1 MRRVNDILFI
11 SIGIIDASL
20 LGDLATCRLVD
31 LNALGIEAASFA
43 SGIREAG
50 TGH

>member
-20 LGDLATCRLVD
+20 LGDLKKSFVFRLFFLIFAQLKKLI
-31 LNALGIEAASFA
+31 LNLKN
-43 SGIREAG
+43 
-50 TGH
+50 

>member
-20 LGDLATCRLVD
+20 LGDFKKNLS
-31 LNALGIEAASFA
+31 SFVFCL
-43 SGIREAG
+43 
-50 TGH
+50 